1 MWQEHKLAKLD
12 SKVCYASKK
21 WRNNSTSGI
30 FTIGL
35 NKRKPVIM
43 VLDLQQQLRSLIR
56 AFVTIH
62 LSDSVSKLAASEILS
77 SS

>member
-1 MWQEHKLAKLD
+1 MLAKNEEIIL
-12 SKVCYASKK
+12 
-21 WRNNSTSGI
+21 TSGI

-43 VLDLQQQLRSLIR
+43 VLDLQRQLRSLIR

>member
-1 MWQEHKLAKLD
+1 MLAKNEEIIFHLAFLLE
-12 SKVCYASKK
+12 ASTRESLSS
-21 WRNNSTSGI
+21 WFWTFNGNYW
-30 FTIGL
+30 L
-35 NKRKPVIM
+35 AHP
-43 VLDLQQQLRSLIR
+43 RSLIR